1 LLEKG
6 VTNTFYTTLTPL
18 SPGTTYKF
26 SVTARNTVGS
36 SEQSTAIAILAAKIP
51 DAPLSL
57 LNDALITNAYQ
68 VGLTWSAG

>member
-1 LLEKG
+1 MLEKG

-18 SPGTTYKF
+18 APGTTYKF

-68 VGLTWSAG
+68 VGLTWSEG